1 MATTAGRRAVSAKP
15 DSVAQAAG
23 PHVTRDRLAVRRRRG
38 VGSRA
43 MLHRQ
48 LGASGLSVSALSLG
62 SWRTYERIPREQ
74 GVAVLDAARAA
85 GIDFPRSDYARDEIL
100 IATKLW
106 WEFWPEENAAQELDG
121 ALERTGLEHFDLL
134 YSDPPPASLSLDEV
148 VSQVGA
154 LLAAGRARA
163 WGIVNWPA
171 ERIAEA
177 GRIALRQGVAP
188 PCMAQLPYS
197 LVRRDWVE
205 SPEMADALELCGASL
220 IPSFTLAGGLLTGK
234 YAGGLLEGRMAGE
247 LEEERWAPAQRAVD
261 QLLDLAAE
269 IHTTPAALAICFALD
284 HPRTA
289 SVLFGATR
297 PEQIEQN
304 AAAADLHE
312 RLSQDVLERLRV
324 IGL

>member
-1 MATTAGRRAVSAKP
+1 
-15 DSVAQAAG
+15 
-23 PHVTRDRLAVRRRRG
+23 
-38 VGSRA
+38 

-48 LGASGLSVSALSLG
+48 LGASGLSVSTLALG

-85 GIDFPRSDYARDEIL
+85 GVDFLEIARYNDETGTAPIPTGYSEVVFGEVFPRSAYQRDEVL

-106 WEFWPEENAAQELDG
+106 WEFWPEQNAAQELDG
-121 ALERTGLEHFDLL
+121 ALERTGLDHFDLL

-148 VSQVGA
+148 VAQVGA

-177 GRIALRQGVAP
+177 GRIALQQGVAP

-220 IPSFTLAGGLLTGK
+220 IPSFTLAGGLLSGK
-234 YAGGLLEGRMAGE
+234 YAGGAGEGRLTGE
-247 LEEERWAPAQRAVD
+247 LDDERWEPAARAVD

-269 IHTTPAALAICFALD
+269 VHTTPAALAIAFALD

-289 SVLFGATR
+289 SVLVGATR
-297 PEQIEQN
+297 PEQVEQN
-304 AAAADLHE
+304 AAAAELHE
-312 RLSQDVLERLRV
+312 RLSQDVLERLRA
-324 IGL
+324 IGR

>member
-1 MATTAGRRAVSAKP
+1 
-15 DSVAQAAG
+15 
-23 PHVTRDRLAVRRRRG
+23 
-38 VGSRA
+38 
-43 MLHRQ
+43 MLHRP
-48 LGASGLSVSALSLG
+48 LGASGLSVSALALG
-62 SWRTYERIPREQ
+62 SWRTYERVPREQ
-74 GVAVLDAARAA
+74 GVAVLNAARAA
-85 GIDFPRSDYARDEIL
+85 GIDFLEIARYNDETGQAPIPTGYSEVVFGELFPRSDYARDEVL

-106 WEFWPEENAAQELDG
+106 WELWPEQNAAQELDG
-121 ALERTGLEHFDLL
+121 ALERTGLEHFDLI

-148 VSQVGA
+148 VAQIGA

-171 ERIAEA
+171 ERIAAA
-177 GRIALRQGVAP
+177 GRIALQQGVAP

-205 SPEMADALELCGASL
+205 SPETADALELCGASL
-220 IPSFTLAGGLLTGK
+220 IPSFSLAGGLLTGK
-234 YAGGLLEGRMAGE
+234 YAGGAGQGRMADE
-247 LEEERWAPAQRAVD
+247 LGEERWEPARRAVD

-269 IHTTPAALAICFALD
+269 LDTTPAALAIAFALH

-304 AAAADLHE
+304 AAAVQLHE
-312 RLSQDVLERLRV
+312 RLSQDVLERLRL
-324 IGL
+324 IGAGAPEA

>member
-1 MATTAGRRAVSAKP
+1 
-15 DSVAQAAG
+15 
-23 PHVTRDRLAVRRRRG
+23 
-38 VGSRA
+38 

-74 GVAVLDAARAA
+74 GVAVLNAARAA
-85 GIDFPRSDYARDEIL
+85 GIDFLEIARYNDETGRAPIPTGYSEVVFGELFPRSDYVRDEVL

-106 WEFWPEENAAQELDG
+106 WEFWPEQTAAQELD
-121 ALERTGLEHFDLL
+121 ASLERTGLDHFDLI

-148 VSQVGA
+148 VAQIGA

-171 ERIAEA
+171 ERIAQA
-177 GRIALRQGVAP
+177 GRIALQLGVAP

-205 SPEMADALELCGASL
+205 SPETADALELCGASL
-220 IPSFTLAGGLLTGK
+220 IPSFTLAGGLLSGK
-234 YAGGLLEGRMAGE
+234 YAGGVREGRMADQ
-247 LEEERWAPAQRAVD
+247 LEDERWQPAERAVD

-269 IHTTPAALAICFALD
+269 IHTTPAALAIAFGLD

-304 AAAADLHE
+304 AAAAELHE

>member
-1 MATTAGRRAVSAKP
+1 
-15 DSVAQAAG
+15 
-23 PHVTRDRLAVRRRRG
+23 
-38 VGSRA
+38 

-62 SWRTYERIPREQ
+62 SWRTYERISRDQ
-74 GVAVLDAARAA
+74 GVAVLNAARAA
-85 GIDFPRSDYARDEIL
+85 GIDFVEIARYNDETGRAPIPTGYSEVVFGEVFPRSDYARDEVL
-100 IATKLW
+100 VATKLW
-106 WEFWPEENAAQELDG
+106 WEFWPEQTAAQELDG

-148 VSQVGA
+148 VGQVGA

-163 WGIVNWPA
+163 WGVVNWPA

-177 GRIALRQGVAP
+177 GRIALGQGVAP
-188 PCMAQLPYS
+188 PCMVQLPYS
-197 LVRRDWVE
+197 LVRRDWVQ
-205 SPEMADALELCGASL
+205 SPEMVDALELCGASL

-234 YAGGLLEGRMAGE
+234 YAGGQGTGRMAGE
-247 LEEERWAPAQRAVD
+247 LGDERWEPAGRAVD

-269 IHTTPAALAICFALD
+269 IHTTPAALAIAFALD
-284 HPRTA
+284 HPRCA

-304 AAAADLHE
+304 AAAAELHE

>member
-1 MATTAGRRAVSAKP
+1 M
-15 DSVAQAAG
+15 
-23 PHVTRDRLAVRRRRG
+23 
-38 VGSRA
+38 A

-48 LGASGLSVSALSLG
+48 LGASGLTVSALSLG

-74 GVAVLDAARAA
+74 GVAVLNAARAA
-85 GIDFPRSDYARDEIL
+85 GIDFLEIARYNDETGQAPIPTGYSEVVFGELFPRADYARDEVL

-106 WEFWPEENAAQELDG
+106 WEFWPEQNAAQELDG
-121 ALERTGLEHFDLL
+121 ALERTGLDHFDLL

-163 WGIVNWPA
+163 WGVVNWPA

-177 GRIALRQGVAP
+177 GRIALQQGVAP

-234 YAGGLLEGRMAGE
+234 YAGGLREGRMAAE
-247 LEEERWAPAQRAVD
+247 LDEERWEPAGRAVD

-269 IHTTPAALAICFALD
+269 IHTTPAALAIAFALD

-289 SVLFGATR
+289 SVLVGATR

-304 AAAADLHE
+304 AAAAELHE

>member
-1 MATTAGRRAVSAKP
+1 M
-15 DSVAQAAG
+15 
-23 PHVTRDRLAVRRRRG
+23 
-38 VGSRA
+38 A

-48 LGASGLSVSALSLG
+48 LGASGLTVSALSLG

-74 GVAVLDAARAA
+74 GVAVLNAARAA
-85 GIDFPRSDYARDEIL
+85 GIDFLEIARYNDETGQAPIPTGYSEVVFGELFPRADYARDEVL

-106 WEFWPEENAAQELDG
+106 WEFWPEQNAAQELDG
-121 ALERTGLEHFDLL
+121 ALERTGLDHFDLL

-163 WGIVNWPA
+163 WGVVNWPA

-177 GRIALRQGVAP
+177 GRIALQQGVAP

-234 YAGGLLEGRMAGE
+234 YAGGLREGRMAAE
-247 LEEERWAPAQRAVD
+247 LDEERWKPAGRAVD

-269 IHTTPAALAICFALD
+269 IHTTPAALAIAFALD

-289 SVLFGATR
+289 SVLVGATR

-304 AAAADLHE
+304 AAAAELHE